1 MARGLRDPGCGRQP
15 TDGRST
21 RREQETDCLRA
32 GCSWSAGR
40 RGRPHGPRIWTGQCR
55 GTARRFSMSPRR
67 SVTRGTP
74 DNRRCQR
81 LRPVARP
88 CRDEGLARRRILGGR
103 AGAAGL
109 SRALPARLYLSLPA
123 PGLETPTAR
132 RCSRLRPHRETSSA
146 LKRAISPT
154 CRPITRPSA
163 VVGSNRGSAQT
174 RWMQH
179 ERSPPRSKVEL

>member
-1 MARGLRDPGCGRQP
+1 
-15 TDGRST
+15 
-21 RREQETDCLRA
+21 
-32 GCSWSAGR
+32 
-40 RGRPHGPRIWTGQCR
+40 
-55 GTARRFSMSPRR
+55 MSPRR

-179 ERSPPRSKVEL
+179 ERSPPRSKGRTVGEGNDEHTTTDSGHRCCGAGWRHRGPCRQHPARTTGSGPGFRSA